1 MHDIMTQLQSYLHMG
16 GYGGFVWSSYVAM
29 GIIFLVNVYS
39 PLRRFR
45 RLKVE
50 LRGKL

>member
-1 MHDIMTQLQSYLHMG
+1 MTHLQTFLHMG
-16 GYGGFVWSSYVAM
+16 GYGGFVWPSYAAM
-29 GIIFLVNVYS
+29 GIILFVNVYS

-45 RLKVE
+45 RLKGE

>member
-1 MHDIMTQLQSYLHMG
+1 MIHLQSFLHMG
-16 GYGGFVWSSYVAM
+16 GYGGFVWPSYAAM
-29 GIIFLVNVYS
+29 GLIFLVNLYS